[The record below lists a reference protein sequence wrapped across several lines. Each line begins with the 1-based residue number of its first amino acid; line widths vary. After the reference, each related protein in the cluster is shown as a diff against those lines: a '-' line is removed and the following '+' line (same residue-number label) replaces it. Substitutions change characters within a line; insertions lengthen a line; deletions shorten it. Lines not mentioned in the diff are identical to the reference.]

1 MNIIEVYAYV
11 WCPFAHVGL
20 RCVVASLRRCV
31 VERRASMNREDIH
44 LNIRAWPLELVNRS
58 PLDPDITARH
68 VQELRS
74 QVAPDLF
81 RRFDP
86 ENFPQ
91 TTLPSLA
98 LAQSLQE
105 IQAGSLCPS
114 RGV

>member
-1 MNIIEVYAYV
+1 MNIIEVYADV

-20 RCVVASLRRCV
+20 RCV

-44 LNIRAWPLELVNRS
+44 LNVRAWPLELVNRS

-81 RRFDP
+81 RRFNP